1 MNDDSEVEWFNW
13 RGREPNN
20 WRGKEHY
27 AAAILTVDS
36 ARGKWYDHYSHNH
49 ANTEDDRAAYG
60 TNKAYICTM
69 AVNDN

>member
-1 MNDDSEVEWFNW
+1 MNDDSEVQWFNW
-13 RGREPNN
+13 RNREPNN

-36 ARGKWYDHYSHNH
+36 ARGLWYDHYSHNH
-49 ANTEDDRAAYG
+49 ANEDDRAAYG

-69 AVNDN
+69 PVSDQN